1 MSKKTQ
7 FMADLTGM
15 IDEAKGNAE
24 DVVKLA
30 SLNLFTK
37 IVKKTPV
44 DTGHLAYN
52 WNLTLNSPERSERD
66 GVDPSK
72 SKTLDIGSKNIANFK
87 LGVQQVWMT
96 NNVEYAYDIEYGK
109 SKIKAPQ
116 GMVRVSLREWDSV
129 YKGAA
134 MTVNKGTG
142 SKQNRYK

>member
-1 MSKKTQ
+1 MSKRTQ
-7 FMADLTGM
+7 FMGDLSGM

-24 DVVKLA
+24 EVVKLA
-30 SLNLFTK
+30 SLQLFTK
-37 IVKKTPV
+37 IVNKTPV

-52 WNLTLNSPERSERD
+52 WHLTLNMPERSERD

-72 SKTLDIGSKNIANFK
+72 SKTLDIGSKNIANYR
-87 LGVQQVWMT
+87 LGVKQVWIT

-109 SKIKAPQ
+109 SKVKAPQ
-116 GMVRVSLREWDSV
+116 GMIRVSLREWDSV